1 MPNRTVCQGSST
13 VVCSKCRGLG
23 KIDISGD
30 ETCPKCE
37 SSGVMNCPNCYTEP
51 VLEPEP
57 AAQSEPEAAPAPEVQ
72 ATSVR
77 GDGQV
82 RPRFVSSIEYKANF
96 LANVQLFKHLSRE
109 VLQKLASRIHLVSL
123 RTGHVI
129 KENEPT
135 DGLYII
141 KSGMAQV
148 TKSAASGDLAV
159 DLATLAQGESFGEI
173 GLIDG
178 LPRSA
183 TVTAIEP
190 MTRYYLPRPVFLAAV
205 SEDPEISLGL
215 LPAMASM
222 GRNADE
228 IAQTILAMF
237 VKEK

>member
-1 MPNRTVCQGSST
+1 MPNCTVCQDSGT

-23 KIDISGD
+23 KVGRSGD
-30 ETCPKCE
+30 EICPECE
-37 SSGVMNCPNCYTEP
+37 SSGVMNCPNCYT
-51 VLEPEP
+51 
-57 AAQSEPEAAPAPEVQ
+57 EPEAAPAPEVQ

-82 RPRFVSSIEYKANF
+82 RTRFVSSTEDKANF
-96 LANVQLFKHLSRE
+96 LANVQLFKHLSQE
-109 VLQKLASRIHLVSL
+109 VLHKLASRIHLVAL
-123 RTGHVI
+123 PTGHVI

-141 KSGMAQV
+141 KTGMAQV
-148 TKSAASGDLAV
+148 TKPAASGDLSV
-159 DLATLAQGESFGEI
+159 DLATLVQGESFGEI

-183 TVTAIEP
+183 TATAIEP
-190 MTRYYLPRPVFLAAV
+190 MTCYYLPRPVFLTAV
-205 SEDPEISLGL
+205 SEDPEIALGM
-215 LPAMASM
+215 LPAMV
-222 GRNADE
+222 RNADE

>member
-1 MPNRTVCQGSST
+1 MPSRTVCQDSST
-13 VVCSKCRGLG
+13 VVSSKCRGPG
-23 KIDISGD
+23 KIGISGD
-30 ETCPKCE
+30 ETCPECE
-37 SSGVMNCPNCYTEP
+37 NSGVMNCPNCYTEP
-51 VLEPEP
+51 MCEPEP
-57 AAQSEPEAAPAPEVQ
+57 AAQPEPEAAPAPEVQ
-72 ATSVR
+72 ATSVK

-82 RPRFVSSIEYKANF
+82 PPRFVSSIEYKANF
-96 LANVQLFKHLSRE
+96 LPNVQLFKHLSRE
-109 VLQKLASRIHLVSL
+109 VLQKLGARIHLVAL
-123 RTGHVI
+123 PTGHVI
-129 KENEPT
+129 KENEST

-148 TKSAASGDLAV
+148 TKPAASGDLAV
-159 DLATLAQGESFGEI
+159 GLATLAQGESFGEI

-190 MTRYYLPRPVFLAAV
+190 MICYYLPRPVFLTVV
-205 SEDPEISLGL
+205 SEYPEISLGF
-215 LPAMASM
+215 LPAMVSM

>member
-1 MPNRTVCQGSST
+1 MPNCTVCQDSST
-13 VVCSKCRGLG
+13 VVCARCRGLG
-23 KIDISGD
+23 RVGRSGD
-30 ETCPKCE
+30 ELSPECE

-57 AAQSEPEAAPAPEVQ
+57 EPEPEPVPEVQ
-72 ATSVR
+72 STSVR

-82 RPRFVSSIEYKANF
+82 RPRFVSSTEDKANF
-96 LANVQLFKHLSRE
+96 LANVALFRHLSSE
-109 VLQKLASRIHLVSL
+109 VLQKLASRIHLVAL
-123 RTGHVI
+123 PTGHVI

-148 TKSAASGDLAV
+148 TKPAAGGDLAV

-190 MTRYYLPRPVFLAAV
+190 MTCYYLPRPVFLTAV
-205 SEDPEISLGL
+205 SEDPEIALGM
-215 LPAMASM
+215 LPAMAAM
-222 GRNADE
+222 VRNADE

>member
-1 MPNRTVCQGSST
+1 MPSRTVCQDSST
-13 VVCSKCRGLG
+13 VVCPKCRGPG
-23 KIDISGD
+23 KIGISGD
-30 ETCPKCE
+30 DTCPECE

-51 VLEPEP
+51 VFEPEP

-109 VLQKLASRIHLVSL
+109 VLQKLASRIHLVVL
-123 RTGHVI
+123 PAGHVI

-135 DGLYII
+135 EGLYII

-148 TKSAASGDLAV
+148 TKPAASGALAV

-183 TVTAIEP
+183 TVTAIKP
-190 MTRYYLPRPVFLAAV
+190 MTYYYLPRPVFLTAV
-205 SEDPEISLGL
+205 PEF
-215 LPAMASM
+215 P
-222 GRNADE
+222 
-228 IAQTILAMF
+228 
-237 VKEK
+237 

>member
-1 MPNRTVCQGSST
+1 
-13 VVCSKCRGLG
+13 
-23 KIDISGD
+23 
-30 ETCPKCE
+30 
-37 SSGVMNCPNCYTEP
+37 MNCPNCYKEP
-51 VLEPEP
+51 VFEPEREQDP
-57 AAQSEPEAAPAPEVQ
+57 AAQSEPEAAPAPEIQ
-72 ATSVR
+72 PTSVR
-77 GDGQV
+77 SGGQV
-82 RPRFVSSIEYKANF
+82 GPRFVSSIEDKANF

-109 VLQKLASRIHLVSL
+109 VLQKLASRIHLVVL
-123 RTGHVI
+123 PAGHVI

-135 DGLYII
+135 EGLYII

-148 TKSAASGDLAV
+148 TKPAAIGALAI

-183 TVTAIEP
+183 TVTAIKP
-190 MTRYYLPRPVFLAAV
+190 MTYYYLPRPVFLTTV
-205 SEDPEISLGL
+205 SEDLEISLGF

-222 GRNADE
+222 IRNADE